1 LIIIAIIAL
10 NLSGCGYKKSPY
22 YEEKIDNNNVQIN
35 VQPHQKNEK

>member
-22 YEEKIDNNNVQIN
+22 YEEKVDDNVQIN